1 MEYAKCLVELNE
13 LLGHLEKESL
23 EKIPY
28 DIREAIVDQMDKSYS
43 WSYDE
48 TKGLEEQNLDRKTI
62 AMLSYLNMEYL
73 LNKEQKE
80 LMEEYHKLNE
90 KREREKNQAN
100 YNNLSSQI
108 KAEDIEVSDEKVALV
123 EVTSH
128 KWYEKIVSFFSN
140 TFKK

>member
-13 LLGHLEKESL
+13 VLEHLEKENL

-28 DIREAIVDQMDKSYS
+28 DIREAILDQMDKDYS

-73 LNKEQKE
+73 FNKEQKE
-80 LMEEYHKLNE
+80 LMEEYHRLNE

-108 KAEDIEVSDEKVALV
+108 KDEDIETSAEKVVLV
-123 EVTSH
+123 EVTSQ
-128 KWYEKIVSFFSN
+128 KWYEKIVSFFKN

>member
-13 LLGHLEKESL
+13 VLGHLGEENL

-28 DIREAIVDQMDKSYS
+28 DIREAIVDQMDKNYT

-80 LMEEYHKLNE
+80 LMEEYHRLNE
-90 KREREKNQAN
+90 KIERDKNQVN
-100 YNNLSSQI
+100 YNNFSNQI
-108 KAEDIEVSDEKVALV
+108 KDENIEANIEKAALV
-123 EVTSH
+123 EVTSQ
-128 KWYEKIVSFFSN
+128 KWYERIVSFFKN